1 MYLAIL
7 SKHIDVLGSSLT
19 QRETV
24 TLESLDNL
32 EENLSWYKDHSYK
45 FEMLYEVKHVPMDV
59 YNKVCQT
66 YRKLK

>member
-32 EENLSWYKDHSYK
+32 EEKLSWYKDHSYK
-45 FEMLYEVKHVPMDV
+45 FEMLY
-59 YNKVCQT
+59 KVEYPSNEEYEKMLQIF
-66 YRKLK
+66 KP